1 MREHP
6 LEVPVSPA
14 VSRGV
19 LMVLGVLVAPMLTG
33 CPAKDAPAPTPSPVA
48 SGPAKDAAASA
59 KRPETTQLLLW
70 HSYRGA
76 EREAID
82 AVVTEYNKAG
92 KGSSVKA
99 LAIPFDAL
107 NDKITAA
114 VPRGHGPDLFIFAH
128 NMVGPW
134 ADQGV
139 VEPIGAW
146 ATDATLGRFLDR
158 TVKALVYKADLY
170 GLPLAFKTL
179 ALYRNTALAPEA
191 PATLDALVAASRKA
205 RDEKAGIYGLVFD
218 ATKLYFNAPWLHAF
232 GATVIGDDGLPGF
245 ANEQGAA
252 AVAWSRD
259 LMKVH
264 KVVPEE
270 TSTHLVT
277 TLFNEGKAAF
287 MLSGPW
293 YRAEAKAGLTYAVSP
308 LPKRGDSPARPLLG
322 AEAVMISA
330 KSKHKELAYSVADYL
345 TSDASAAMRWK
356 TARQT
361 VANKATYELSEV
373 KADAFTAAFR
383 AQLDDA
389 VTMSASPRM
398 QAVWSAADRALHR
411 AIKGGVDPL
420 KALQEADLDIKRDI
434 ERAGK

>member
-1 MREHP
+1 MRRA
-6 LEVPVSPA
+6 LAITLLLCACPA
-14 VSRGV
+14 DPPPQ
-19 LMVLGVLVAPMLTG
+19 APK
-33 CPAKDAPAPTPSPVA
+33 PAKDPAAPASKA
-48 SGPAKDAAASA
+48 GAEAAG
-59 KRPETTQLLLW
+59 LLLW
-70 HSYRGA
+70 HSYRGD
-76 EREAID
+76 ERKALD
-82 AVVTEYNKAG
+82 AVVAEYNKAG
-92 KGSSVKA
+92 KGAPMKA

-134 ADQGV
+134 ADQGI

-146 ATDATLGRFLDR
+146 AKDATLARFLDV
-158 TVKALVYKADLY
+158 TVKSLVYKADLY

-179 ALYRNTALAPEA
+179 ALYRNTALAAEA
-191 PATLDALVAASRKA
+191 PATLDALVKAAKAA
-205 RDEKAGIYGLVFD
+205 RDEEAGVYGLVYD

-232 GATVIGDDGLPGF
+232 GGKVLGDDGLPGF
-245 ANEQGAA
+245 ANAQGAE

-277 TLFNEGKAAF
+277 TLFNESKAAF
-287 MLSGPW
+287 MVSGPW
-293 YRAEAKAGLTYAVSP
+293 FRAEAKEGVAYAVSP
-308 LPKRGDSPARPLLG
+308 LPKRGDTPARPLLG
-322 AEAVMISA
+322 AEAVMVSA
-330 KSKHKELAYSVADYL
+330 KSKNKEAAYAAAEFL
-345 TSDASAAMRWK
+345 TSDAAATQRWK
-356 TARQT
+356 AARQT
-361 VANKATYELSEV
+361 VANKAVYDLPEV
-373 KADAFTAAFR
+373 KADPFTAAFR
-383 AQLDDA
+383 AQLEEA
-389 VTMSASPRM
+389 VPMSASPRM

-420 KALQEADLDIKRDI
+420 KALQEADLDIKRDL